1 MPISEKIIKEIDETD
16 AEDKLK
22 DLMKDI
28 LRLEDDGAKR
38 WTRQYEAKIK
48 DYLGFEEEGES

>member
-1 MPISEKIIKEIDETD
+1 MEKSKEIDETD

-48 DYLGFEEEGES
+48 DYLGFEEEGEN

>member
-1 MPISEKIIKEIDETD
+1 MTNGSNGGNWI
-16 AEDKLK
+16 A
-22 DLMKDI
+22 I

-48 DYLGFEEEGES
+48 DYLGFEEEGEN